1 MDYQREIILSK
12 RTRNAAT
19 TLSEKIRLE
28 HKGSSGTLPNNDI
41 CCNKSQ
47 WKIITTLY
55 GKDPSDMV
63 VWVTPRV
70 KNAAG

>member
-12 RTRNAAT
+12 RTSNTAT
-19 TLSEKIRLE
+19 ILSEKICLE